1 MSIPTMEAEDLAR
14 AERRLPWWM
23 AACALAGLVAT
34 TTTGHLRFAL
44 GFSLGAG
51 TAILSY
57 RWLHETVE
65 ALMTSGQSRVPRRV
79 VAKFLVRY
87 PLSFGVVSVFYWTRW
102 VPFAAVL
109 AGLFVPVAGVLIE
122 AVAQL
127 REGLIPRDRAQT
139 TNAS

>member
-1 MSIPTMEAEDLAR
+1 MQTMETEDLAR

-23 AACALAGLVAT
+23 AACAIAGLVAA
-34 TTTGHLRFAL
+34 TTTGHLHYAL

-51 TAILSY
+51 IAILSY
-57 RWLHETVE
+57 RWLHETVD
-65 ALMTSGQSRVPRRV
+65 ALMTSGQSHVPKRV

-87 PLSFGVVSVFYWTRW
+87 PVAFGIVFVFYWTRW
-102 VPFAAVL
+102 LPFMAVL

-127 REGLIPRDRAQT
+127 REGLVPRDRPQT